1 MRDESHEDGF
11 TLIEL
16 LIASM
21 LTAVIL
27 TVLVAS
33 FLIFIQNT
41 SYSSGRDDNAAGA
54 TVLAAY
60 LNRDLASATDFAPK
74 TFTAPVTCTSTPL
87 SLLQLTWTQF
97 ASAPPA
103 SPPDS
108 DPVAGA
114 SYSATYS
121 LIKDTEATA
130 PGICA
135 IQRVATDGSGSQVLI
150 RNLKAAAFSQSAA
163 SNKCGQGNQL
173 TISLTQ
179 YQTSKQAD
187 TSPGYVYTGCLKT
200 RTNGLP

>member
-1 MRDESHEDGF
+1 MTRERGDDGF
-11 TLIEL
+11 TLIEV
-16 LIASM
+16 LIATM

-33 FLIFIQNT
+33 FLVFIQNT

-54 TVLAAY
+54 AVLAAY
-60 LNRDLASATDFAPK
+60 LNRDLASATDFTPK
-74 TFTAPVTCTSTPL
+74 TFSVPATCTSTPTT
-87 SLLQLTWTQF
+87 LLQLTWTQY

-114 SYSATYS
+114 SYSAAYS
-121 LIKDTEATA
+121 LVRDSEATA

-135 IQRVATDGSGSQVLI
+135 IQRTATDGSGTLVLI
-150 RNLKAAAFSQSAA
+150 RNLQAAAFSQSAA
-163 SNKCGQGNQL
+163 SNKCGAGTQL
-173 TISLTQ
+173 TVSLSQ
-179 YQTSKQAD
+179 YKTSKQAD
-187 TSPGYVYTGCLKT
+187 TSPGYVYTGCLKA